1 MRRKNERI
9 REKKIKRERETTEE
23 RGRRR
28 SSNVGGKRHGNENTV
43 RRILK
48 SRVLGT
54 TERSC
59 PMMFPVKFAEQAG
72 EPVSNGTKLL

>member
-1 MRRKNERI
+1 MRGEGTGNE
-9 REKKIKRERETTEE
+9 
-23 RGRRR
+23 
-28 SSNVGGKRHGNENTV
+28 GGKRHGSHCNENTV

-72 EPVSNGTKLL
+72 EPVSNGTKLFWND